1 MLPMAGTRGEAAQV
15 RITGDDQDRLAM
27 ASRYGHAE
35 NPVVVRALSGN
46 RKIPR
51 SGAQKAPPFRVTR
64 REMRIPPSGMARLPV
79 FTSLAGKKRNMRANR
94 EEKCGTPLG
103 SSRGVNCRRL
113 LAVQG
118 KAAARLN

>member
-1 MLPMAGTRGEAAQV
+1 MAGTRGEAAQV

-79 FTSLAGKKRNMRANR
+79 FTSLAGEKRNMRANR
-94 EEKCGTPLG
+94 EEKCEAP
-103 SSRGVNCRRL
+103 
-113 LAVQG
+113 A
-118 KAAARLN
+118 